1 MKGDFPMNSYHNLL
15 LSSCFLLSFPFYAFA
30 MESLRQEE
38 KQQEE
43 KTQAVPVTFFSHK
56 RSADEASEEREPEQT
71 FPQTEGSPSKAKWGV
86 TDDEV
91 EKAFE
96 KSKYLVSIMEFGGRF
111 KRINKN
117 WEETLGWTKEELMS
131 APYYEFI
138 HPEDMEKTLAYE
150 KQFIPTGFV
159 NRWRHKDGSYRW
171 LNWIGLSNFDLSE
184 GHLPFSLAIDV
195 SFDELLKEE
204 AKQQVRILNEN
215 LQFQNRIIQAVINI
229 QRLYLGELGHYGD
242 EKNPEIS
249 FSNIIQHLV
258 RLSESEF
265 GFIASILKEDEK
277 TTVHHK
283 TWEANPTLDSQG
295 QKLFEDCKAEKE
307 GFSHL
312 KGFLDEL
319 LRTKEIIIKTKT
331 REAIET
337 TGTSESSLIFHSFL
351 GVPLISR
358 NELVGILAL
367 VNRPSGYNQQ
377 LIEWFEP
384 LFLLGGRIVNEVNL
398 LHFRKKAEIERLER
412 QKAEARSEAK
422 SSFLA
427 HMSHEIRTPLTGLLG
442 TLELINQEK
451 LHEEDKDYLKTAH
464 GSGLALLSI
473 LNDILDIS
481 KIEAGQLKIE
491 FVPFNPLSIA
501 QEVFHL
507 LSLEAG
513 KKDLELKLISSP
525 DIPPILVGDPTR
537 LRQIFFNLISNA
549 IKFTCKGSVLVSLDG
564 KYEDRHFK
572 FCGEVKDTGIGI
584 PHEVQEK
591 LFSPFFQ
598 ADDSIKRKFGGTG
611 LGLSITKKLCEL
623 MGGSIGVISEA
634 DKGSI
639 FTFTVQ
645 LERPKELN
653 PLGGSSP
660 VNLPVGLP
668 SNIRIL
674 MAEDNAVSQKVL
686 KQFLIKL
693 GCKTANI
700 TAVWNGQEAVDAVTS
715 NPYDIVLMD
724 GQMPMMDGL
733 EATQKIREKLNP
745 EALPIV
751 GVTAHALTDDRERF
765 LKAGMNGYLTKPI
778 QKQGLCM
785 EILRCLSMK
794 KEPQ

>member
-1 MKGDFPMNSYHNLL
+1 MKGDFPMDPYRTFL
-15 LSSCFLLSFPFYAFA
+15 LSSCLFLSFPFYAFA

-38 KQQEE
+38 KQPEE
-43 KTQAVPVTFFSHK
+43 KPRAVPVAFSNK
-56 RSADEASEEREPEQT
+56 RLGEEGSEKLKSSQM

-96 KSKYLVSIMEFGGRF
+96 MSKYLVSIMEFGGHF
-111 KRINKN
+111 KRLNKN
-117 WEETLGWTKEELMS
+117 WEEVLGWTPEELMS
-131 APYYEFI
+131 APYYDFI
-138 HPEDMEKTLAYE
+138 HPEDMEKTLDYE
-150 KQFIPTGFV
+150 KHFIPTGFV

-195 SFDELLKEE
+195 SFNELLKEE
-204 AKQQVRILNEN
+204 NKQQIRILNEN
-215 LQFQNRIIQAVINI
+215 LQFQNEIIQAVISI

-249 FSNIIQHLV
+249 FSNIIQHFV

-277 TTVHHK
+277 TIIQHK
-283 TWEANPTLDSQG
+283 TWEANPTLASQS

-312 KGFLDEL
+312 KEFLDEL
-319 LRTKEIIIKTKT
+319 FRTKEIIIKTKT
-331 REAIET
+331 GEAIET
-337 TGTSESSLIFHSFL
+337 TGTSGASLLFYSFL

-398 LHFRKKAEIERLER
+398 LNFLKKAEIERLER

-442 TLELINQEK
+442 ALELINQEK
-451 LHEEDKDYLKTAH
+451 LPEEDKDYLKTAH

-491 FVPFNPLSIA
+491 AVPFNPVSVA

-564 KYEDRHFK
+564 KYADRHFK

-584 PHEVQEK
+584 SQEAQEK

-623 MGGSIGVISEA
+623 MGGSIGVVSEV
-634 DKGSI
+634 DKGST
-639 FTFTVQ
+639 FSFTVQ
-645 LERPKELN
+645 LERPKELT
-653 PLGGSSP
+653 PLGGSSS
-660 VNLPVGLP
+660 VTLPVGLP

-693 GCKTANI
+693 GCKTDNI
-700 TAVWNGQEAVDAVTS
+700 TAVWNGHEAVDAVTNNS
-715 NPYDIVLMD
+715 YDIVLMD

-733 EATQKIREKLNP
+733 EATQKIREKLSH
-745 EALPIV
+745 EALPII
-751 GVTAHALTDDRERF
+751 GVTAHALTDDRKRF
-765 LKAGMNGYLTKPI
+765 LRAGMDGYLTKPI
-778 QKQGLCM
+778 QKEGLCM

-794 KEPQ
+794 KVQE